1 MSRWTYVCTT
11 CFHKDTEN
19 LHGLVASNL
28 VLKIVG
34 ANRWIPFLACMWGAV
49 TILTGLVT
57 NFSGLIATRIF
68 LGGFEGGILP
78 GLVSDVFA
86 QQQVDADSV

>member
-1 MSRWTYVCTT
+1 
-11 CFHKDTEN
+11 
-19 LHGLVASNL
+19 
-28 VLKIVG
+28 
-34 ANRWIPFLACMWGAV
+34 MWGAV